1 MLAPNAPERRA
12 SAEWLSS
19 GESQRRQTRQNAP
32 TAALRRALPISTVY
46 GGDVLL
52 TLHVMVNAGHD
63 ARMYS
68 TSHHT
73 HALTLTELYPEHMR
87 LSTSTQLYT
96 PASSCI
102 RRIALDTYAPL
113 AGSMATKH
121 THAIYRPRRRPAQ
134 LSSG

>member
-1 MLAPNAPERRA
+1 M
-12 SAEWLSS
+12 
-19 GESQRRQTRQNAP
+19 
-32 TAALRRALPISTVY
+32 Y

-52 TLHVMVNAGHD
+52 TLHVTVNAGHD

-113 AGSMATKH
+113 AGAMATKH
-121 THAIYRPRRRPAQ
+121 THAIYSPRRRPAQ

>member
-1 MLAPNAPERRA
+1 
-12 SAEWLSS
+12 
-19 GESQRRQTRQNAP
+19 
-32 TAALRRALPISTVY
+32 
-46 GGDVLL
+46 
-52 TLHVMVNAGHD
+52 
-63 ARMYS
+63 MYS

-73 HALTLTELYPEHMR
+73 HGHALTLTELYPEHMR

-113 AGSMATKH
+113 AGAMATKH